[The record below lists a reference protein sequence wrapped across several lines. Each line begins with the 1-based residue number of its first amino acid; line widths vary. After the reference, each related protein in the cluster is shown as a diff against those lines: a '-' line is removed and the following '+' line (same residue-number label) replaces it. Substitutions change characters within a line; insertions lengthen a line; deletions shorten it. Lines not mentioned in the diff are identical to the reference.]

1 MKVCLFD
8 IDGTLLSTAGAG
20 ISAFGQ
26 TFDALFGVP
35 ELSPEV
41 SFAGQSD
48 RGIICRLF
56 AAHGIEDNETN
67 WQGFQEGYF
76 PRLQAELTQREGL
89 VLPGVFELIERLE
102 SAGDVYLGL
111 LTGNLREA
119 AKIKLTHY
127 DLWDRFA
134 FGGFGDVHPDR
145 NDIAAQAAQAARD
158 HHGTVTSPEKIV
170 VIGDTPNDIRC
181 ARAIGAY
188 AVAVPTGFTSSEA
201 LAEAEPDLLT
211 ATLEEH
217 EAIVEWLAA

>member
-26 TFDALFGVP
+26 TFDDLFGVP
-35 ELSPEV
+35 ELSSDI

-48 RGIICRLF
+48 RGIISRLF
-56 AAHGIEDNETN
+56 AAHGVEDDASN
-67 WQGFQEGYF
+67 WHAFQAGYL
-76 PRLQAELTQREGL
+76 PRLQTELTKREGL
-89 VLPGVFELIERLE
+89 VLPGVLQLIERLE
-102 SAGDVYLGL
+102 AAGDVHLGL

-119 AKIKLTHY
+119 AKIKLAHY
-127 DLWDRFA
+127 NLWDRFA
-134 FGGFGDVHPDR
+134 FGGYGDVHPDR

-158 HHGTVTSPEKIV
+158 HHGTVTTQEKIV

-188 AVAVPTGFTSSEA
+188 AVAVPTGWTSAET

-211 ATLEEH
+211 ATLEEND
-217 EAIVEWLAA
+217 AIVDWLAA